1 METETAEPDQKQD
14 EVASDSTEVAERKP
28 GILSAARSEFDKAQ
42 VQAIR
47 ASVAKDCN
55 DAELVMFLEVCARY
69 QLDPFTKQ
77 VFAAK
82 MKGDKGPVSIIVSRD
97 GLLAHAHRQP
107 DFVKM
112 DGDVVWS
119 NDGFETSMIN
129 GERSIVHTVKNPA
142 ERGHIIGAWAMVERR
157 DHGITY
163 FYAPLGEYKRNT
175 PIWNSHPSAMTLKV
189 AESYALRKA
198 YSISG
203 VVGEA
208 EVEAS
213 NPATNITAIPGTARD
228 LHPDWG
234 DDPVLAQDLKAA
246 VTTIRDIE
254 PEKWMPPKINA
265 MLSGA
270 TDDQRRELLAEIN
283 AKLRQHPSRGAVS
296 DEAPPGEPEVVDAE
310 VVSEEAAESA
320 SEPDPQG

>member
-1 METETAEPDQKQD
+1 MAEQAKEAA
-14 EVASDSTEVAERKP
+14 EVEGDSTELAERKP
-28 GILSAARSEFDKAQ
+28 GILSAARTEFDKAQ

-129 GERSIVHTVKNPA
+129 GERTIVHTVKNPA
-142 ERGHIIGAWAMVERR
+142 DRGHIIGAWAMVERR
-157 DHGITY
+157 DHGLTY
-163 FYAPLGEYKRNT
+163 FFAPLSEYKRST
-175 PIWNSHPSAMTLKV
+175 PIWNSHPSAMILKV

-213 NPATNITAIPGTARD
+213 NPASNVTSIPGTARD

-234 DDPVLAQDLKAA
+234 TDPELAQELKAA
-246 VTTIRDIE
+246 VTAIRDVE
-254 PEKWMPPKINA
+254 PDKWMPAKINA
-265 MLSGA
+265 MLHGA
-270 TDDQRRELLAEIN
+270 SDDQRRELLREIQSKMAGATESSAE
-283 AKLRQHPSRGAVS
+283 
-296 DEAPPGEPEVVDAE
+296 PPGDPEIVDAE
-310 VVSEEAAESA
+310 VVAEEAAESV
-320 SEPDPQG
+320 SEPAVEG